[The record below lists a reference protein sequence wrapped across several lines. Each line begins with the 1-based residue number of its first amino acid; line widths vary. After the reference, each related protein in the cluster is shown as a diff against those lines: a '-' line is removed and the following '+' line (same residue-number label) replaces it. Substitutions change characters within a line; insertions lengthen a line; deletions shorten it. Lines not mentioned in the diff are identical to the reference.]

1 MKKPILYTA
10 ITLMLVLAN
19 LQIVN
24 AQDETGT
31 ESKPVRSTFESG
43 ILIDQ
48 QTNYIPTANTLE
60 LLIQHKFG
68 TIQNGITDL
77 YGIYAAGANVRIGF
91 NYSILDNLMV
101 GFGSTK
107 NKKFQDFQVKWN
119 VLPQTRDNKYPVAI
133 TLYGNMAID
142 AREKEVFGTGYNF
155 GNRFSYFSQLIITRR
170 FNDYLSLQ
178 VAPNFTHFNS
188 AEKGM
193 DHDKIGLS
201 LAGRVKVSPQS
212 SFLLQCDV
220 PFKIQGIAENME
232 FTNPSKPNF
241 AFGWEIST
249 STHAF
254 QIYMGTASG
263 ILGQENLM
271 NNTNDF
277 LNGEMMLG
285 FTITRLWSF

>member
-31 ESKPVRSTFESG
+31 ESKPVRSAFESG

-48 QTNYIPTANTLE
+48 QTNNIPTANTLE

-77 YGIYAAGANVRIGF
+77 YGIYAAGANIRIGF

-142 AREKEVFGTGYNF
+142 AREKKVFGTEYNF

-178 VAPNFTHFNS
+178 VAPSFTHFNS

-201 LAGRVKVSPQS
+201 MAGRVKVSPQS
-212 SFLLQCDV
+212 SAV
-220 PFKIQGIAENME
+220 
-232 FTNPSKPNF
+232 
-241 AFGWEIST
+241 
-249 STHAF
+249 
-254 QIYMGTASG
+254 
-263 ILGQENLM
+263 
-271 NNTNDF
+271 
-277 LNGEMMLG
+277 
-285 FTITRLWSF
+285 